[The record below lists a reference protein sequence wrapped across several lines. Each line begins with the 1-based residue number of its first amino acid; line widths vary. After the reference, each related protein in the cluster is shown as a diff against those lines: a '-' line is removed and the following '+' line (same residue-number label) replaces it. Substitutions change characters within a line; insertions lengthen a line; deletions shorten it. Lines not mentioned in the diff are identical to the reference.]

1 MMIQDNISIIVS
13 KKKYICNQC
22 TELKRFITF
31 LKHQQWMIFVCP
43 KKRNSQKTGRK
54 KENST
59 SVPVVWNPLHYQA
72 LLSI

>member
-31 LKHQQWMIFVCP
+31 F
-43 KKRNSQKTGRK
+43 KT
-54 KENST
+54 SMDDICV
-59 SVPVVWNPLHYQA
+59 S
-72 LLSI
+72 